1 MHAKGTDRQ
10 EIGRSSRTRALFLN
24 FEMQRFCRPPLNMVS
39 TFLCLAVAKVPLV
52 TFASKGGD
60 HSRILS
66 RDIPCPCA
74 CATRS
79 LLSALHLRRAPM
91 GPPPLLSPKAETQG
105 TTSWLAINP
114 CPTLAAKNLR
124 TSWTETLLGSIP
136 LKTLDRGGSSLRAG
150 GPPAASSARTLPS
163 PSTRS

>member
-1 MHAKGTDRQ
+1 MDPLWLSVTETGN
-10 EIGRSSRTRALFLN
+10 RS
-24 FEMQRFCRPPLNMVS
+24 
-39 TFLCLAVAKVPLV
+39 
-52 TFASKGGD
+52 G
-60 HSRILS
+60 ILS

-136 LKTLDRGGSSLRAG
+136 LKKLDRGGSSLRAG

-163 PSTRS
+163 PSARS